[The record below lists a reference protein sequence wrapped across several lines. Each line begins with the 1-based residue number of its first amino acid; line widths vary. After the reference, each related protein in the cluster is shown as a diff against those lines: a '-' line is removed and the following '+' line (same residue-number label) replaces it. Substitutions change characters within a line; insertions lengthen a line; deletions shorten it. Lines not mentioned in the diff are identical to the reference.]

1 MSQNVYVRDLCNQ
14 LHRLDLNHESESS
27 IESVQQFVEERCGIP
42 VQHQSLWHNGKR
54 FTHLSSSSSYHEISV
69 HLSVCG
75 GKGGFGSML
84 RAAGKLNKTTNK
96 SAMRDLS
103 GRRQRYV
110 EQEKEL
116 LAWMDEQQSDS
127 TVKKTPQQIQ
137 KDFLHI
143 KQHGKLPEEPEHR
156 MCHRGLECRDRLK
169 GRCQFRH
176 TDDEERLQA
185 AQLQSQSQS
194 TQIKRKQRSQQ
205 IYNQL
210 HEQTDDDMHNA
221 LLMGSVHAKQRKQQQ
236 QQQKQQHKDDEDVD
250 GCRHVPH
257 VDAKNLNRE
266 ILDVD
271 KHAHKL
277 VYVSR
282 TDCDFVICDCCDK
295 QFVGASWH
303 CAKQCDFDVCEDCVC
318 VSELSIEVASDA
330 HIEHYNQQ
338 PALLKQIEQR
348 DQNVMR
354 IAAFSREVDRKRK
367 RNEKK
372 LKLMQ
377 LETKTQQPQK
387 RKLPAIKTTDKE
399 QEQDEDKNIKQSEP
413 EENEDNVVD
422 VATGDIDLSQIADIE
437 QLKACGLEALKK
449 DLQCYGLKCGGTL
462 QERAE
467 RLFLLKH
474 SKLNTLPKH
483 CFATKKKKSHKPPAK
498 KRQKL

>member
-1 MSQNVYVRDLCNQ
+1 MSNWNFGSNAGTSNFSFSNTTD
-14 LHRLDLNHESESS
+14 DKKES
-27 IESVQQFVEERCGIP
+27 QQPGA
-42 VQHQSLWHNGKR
+42 SN
-54 FTHLSSSSSYHEISV
+54 SSSSSTTTAAAPASTF
-69 HLSVCG
+69 SWGNSGSSNFAFG
-75 GKGGFGSML
+75 GDNNNKNTANNTT
-84 RAAGKLNKTTNK
+84 AAASNNNNPSFFSLDNN
-96 SAMRDLS
+96 A
-103 GRRQRYV
+103 
-110 EQEKEL
+110 
-116 LAWMDEQQSDS
+116 QSS
-127 TVKKTPQQIQ
+127 QPQQQ
-137 KDFLHI
+137 
-143 KQHGKLPEEPEHR
+143 
-156 MCHRGLECRDRLK
+156 
-169 GRCQFRH
+169 
-176 TDDEERLQA
+176 
-185 AQLQSQSQS
+185 
-194 TQIKRKQRSQQ
+194 
-205 IYNQL
+205 
-210 HEQTDDDMHNA
+210 
-221 LLMGSVHAKQRKQQQ
+221 QQQ

-330 HIEHYNQQ
+330 HIEQYNQQ